1 MTTLETISE
10 NDNEENDN
18 NIDTVVG
25 VAMSSNTVKQRETL
39 NKEEPKLTLQN
50 DGKEVEAGLNCT
62 PRKATLNDVE
72 KLETVKND
80 CEEAKNTEQ
89 VIKVP
94 EIIIRNRHSRSSRL
108 SSANKGL
115 STISQSR
122 KACHIQVVTLS
133 LDQHTN
139 TSQQQHTRFVYII
152 MTIII
157 II

>member
-25 VAMSSNTVKQRETL
+25 VALSSNTVKQHETL
-39 NKEEPKLTLQN
+39 NKKEPKL
-50 DGKEVEAGLNCT
+50 KELEAGLKCT
-62 PRKATLNDVE
+62 PIKGELTLNDVE
-72 KLETVKND
+72 KLETEKQD

-139 TSQQQHTRFVYII
+139 TSQQQHTRFVLVI

-157 II
+157 